1 MSPALHRR
9 LRRDNETDTQPTG
22 AEADTRPSSF
32 HAENITVSCAQ
43 LGRLA
48 GQGRRA
54 LSVRLSSNLCVKAR
68 LIRIVSSFSDR
79 LLAATLSRSVH
90 EINQ

>member
-1 MSPALHRR
+1 MIFRLPTDNRTTMSPALHRR

-48 GQGRRA
+48 GQAQPRVVCP
-54 LSVRLSSNLCVKAR
+54 SVEQFVRKSS
-68 LIRIVSSFSDR
+68 
-79 LLAATLSRSVH
+79 
-90 EINQ
+90 INSHCFVVQ